1 MNKQVFLQELGYL
14 LQDISDEDR
23 EDALGY
29 YKDYFEDAGKKN
41 ETKILNELQSPERVA
56 ALIKAGLNDNFKE
69 TIEYSESSMGDSR
82 YNYQHEVVIP
92 KNDVLQDEIMKNNWK
107 GQSASKKG
115 STNQNNR
122 LAAMNGAFLLV
133 GSLFLLFLGLPIL
146 GTVFLLFFSFILLL
160 FSFGTAASCFSF
172 VSASLAIMI
181 FLKSIWE
188 LQSYPAASFVGIGVS
203 LLLFALAV
211 TLFKIIKWSFKLLP
225 VLVKGSINLFRNLI
239 DKVGAMR

>member
-1 MNKQVFLQELGYL
+1 MNKQVFLQQLGYL

-29 YKDYFEDAGKKN
+29 YKDYFEDAGEKN
-41 ETKILNELQSPERVA
+41 ETKILTELQSPERVA
-56 ALIKAGLNDNFKE
+56 ALIKAGLNDNFQE

-82 YNYQHEVVIP
+82 YNFQHEVLIP
-92 KNDVLQDEIMKNNWK
+92 KNDVLQGEKIKNNWES
-107 GQSASKKG
+107 QDASKQG
-115 STNQNNR
+115 SKNQNNR
-122 LAAMNGAFLLV
+122 LSAMSRAFLLL
-133 GSLFLLFLGLPIL
+133 GLLILLLLRLPIL
-146 GTVFLLFFSFILLL
+146 GTGFFMFFSFILLL
-160 FSFGTAASCFSF
+160 FSFGIVVSCISF

-211 TLFKIIKWSFKLLP
+211 ALFNIIKWSFKLLP
-225 VLVKGSINLFRNLI
+225 VLVKGSINIFRNLI
-239 DKVGAMR
+239 DKVGAIR

>member
-56 ALIKAGLNDNFKE
+56 ALIKAGLNDNFEE

-82 YNYQHEVVIP
+82 YNFQHEVLIP
-92 KNDVLQDEIMKNNWK
+92 KNVQDEKMKTNWK
-107 GQSASKKG
+107 SQFASKKG
-115 STNQNNR
+115 NTNQNNR
-122 LAAMNGAFLLV
+122 LAAMHGFFLLV
-133 GSLFLLFLGLPIL
+133 GLLILLFLGLPIL
-146 GTVFLLFFSFILLL
+146 GTVFLLFFSFILLF
-160 FSFGTAASCFSF
+160 FSFGIAASCFSF